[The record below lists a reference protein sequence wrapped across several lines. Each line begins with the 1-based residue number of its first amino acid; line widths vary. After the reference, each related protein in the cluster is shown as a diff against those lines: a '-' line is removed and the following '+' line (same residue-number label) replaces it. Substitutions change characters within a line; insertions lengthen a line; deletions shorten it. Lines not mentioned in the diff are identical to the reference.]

1 MTDSPRR
8 RRWGE
13 LRRVTVRDTAVRRAP
28 RPRATPRNAYGS
40 GQPQSA
46 CQTHPGL
53 TATGIAA
60 SALAATLLFDREL
73 SQGSC
78 LQAIVGD
85 RGAALDRPTVCPR
98 CDAGFGSLDRLHLL
112 AQIGDEG
119 NVDLLTIQVGSRL
132 TRFTCLLL
140 VQLLL
145 GRNGCIKLPQ
155 ASFDSRPFA

>member
-13 LRRVTVRDTAVRRAP
+13 LRRVTVRDTPVRRAP

-85 RGAALDRPTVCPR
+85 RGAALDRPTVCAYR
-98 CDAGFGSLDRLHLL
+98 DAGFGSLDRLQLL
-112 AQIGDEG
+112 TQIGDKR
-119 NVDLLTIQVGSRL
+119 NVDLLAVQVGSRL
-132 TRFTCLLL
+132 TGFTCLLFM
-140 VQLLL
+140 QLLL
-145 GRNGCIKLPQ
+145 GRKGCIQLPQ
-155 ASFDSRPFA
+155 AGLDARPFA